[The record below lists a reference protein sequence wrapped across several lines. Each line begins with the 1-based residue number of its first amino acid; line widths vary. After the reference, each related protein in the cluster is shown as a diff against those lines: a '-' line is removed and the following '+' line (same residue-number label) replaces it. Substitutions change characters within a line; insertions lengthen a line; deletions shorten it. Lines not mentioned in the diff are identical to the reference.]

1 MATLNEKRTE
11 TGRHCSYCGVTV
23 NEDTPPIER
32 FGERFCS
39 EAHAEEFAAGVRA
52 ARMQA
57 ATRPGAAPAS
67 CAMPP
72 AGQRTWQDYL
82 KRGACWGAPLLLL
95 LAIPLFWSGSAAA
108 ATGGSILSVLA
119 LLACPLG
126 MFFMMR
132 AMTGMNHGAQEHPKD
147 DAGTPA
153 SPRTEGR
160 DARWRG

>member
-1 MATLNEKRTE
+1 MATLNEKKTSPD
-11 TGRHCSYCGVTV
+11 CAYCGLTV
-23 NEDTPPIER
+23 NDDTPPIER

-52 ARMQA
+52 ARMRA
-57 ATRPGAAPAS
+57 AAEPAASRAS
-67 CAMPP
+67 CAMSP
-72 AGQRTWQDYL
+72 AGQRTWKDYL

-95 LAIPLFWSGSAAA
+95 LAIPLFWSGSATA

-126 MFFMMR
+126 MYFMMR
-132 AMTGMNHGAQEHPKD
+132 GMTGMNHGAQGHRKD
-147 DAGTPA
+147 DGGTPA
-153 SPRTEGR
+153 APDTEGR